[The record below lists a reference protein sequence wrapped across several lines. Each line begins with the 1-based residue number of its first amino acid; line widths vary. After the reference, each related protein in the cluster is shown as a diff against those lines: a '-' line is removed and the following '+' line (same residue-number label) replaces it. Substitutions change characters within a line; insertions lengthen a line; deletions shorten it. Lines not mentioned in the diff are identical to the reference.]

1 MNFLWQSEEWRA
13 FFNSSLNKSLEG
25 LRYEVQTRSRGS
37 LMPFFE
43 KYRIVFKRTIL
54 KQVICEGGKTL
65 KRSVNQKRSKNE
77 KIESDFER

>member
-1 MNFLWQSEEWRA
+1 
-13 FFNSSLNKSLEG
+13 
-25 LRYEVQTRSRGS
+25 
-37 LMPFFE
+37 MPFFE